1 MKISEM
7 VVAYSGMIFG
17 KTDYWHPD
25 MVVSNNISDKSICDY
40 YVDTRAKNEYP
51 GKLSEEGI
59 PILEVDGKE
68 TFFPIT
74 IAQYALGNFDMYFD
88 SKDEKYLKIVELCAD
103 WFVREIKEF
112 KPGLWGYV
120 IERGI
125 PVYNIEGNWISCL
138 AQAQVMSV
146 LVRYYSICKEEK
158 YLEIACKLLDS
169 FKVSVKENG
178 VLAYLNDGYFYEEYP
193 SNPPSYVLNG
203 FIFGLWGLLDLY
215 LASGNAEAKQ
225 LYDKGVK
232 TLKDNI
238 QLYDIKKLGWSRY
251 DLYDFKVKNI
261 TSIFYHKLHINQLK
275 AMYMLTGEK
284 IFKDFYVKWEKQQNN
299 KAIYLFATIY
309 KIVHKISVRNKSAYV
324 KSIY

>member
-7 VVAYSGMIFG
+7 VAAYSGMIFG

-25 MVVSNNISDKSICDY
+25 MLTSNNISDKSISDY
-40 YVDTRAKNEYP
+40 YVDTRSKHDYP

-88 SKDEKYLKIVELCAD
+88 TKDEKYLKIVEKCAD
-103 WFVREIKEF
+103 WFVREIKEI

-120 IERGI
+120 IERAV
-125 PVYNIEGNWISCL
+125 PVYNLGSNWISCL

-146 LVRYYSICKEEK
+146 LVRYYSVCKEEK
-158 YLEIACKLLDS
+158 YLEMSCRLLEA
-169 FKVSVKENG
+169 FKVSSKENG
-178 VLAYLNDGYFYEEYP
+178 VLTYLNNGYFYEEYP
-193 SNPPSYVLNG
+193 SNPSSFVLNG

-215 LASGNAEAKQ
+215 KASGNEEAKQ
-225 LYDKGVK
+225 LYKKGVK
-232 TLKDNI
+232 TLKENLPLYNI
-238 QLYDIKKLGWSRY
+238 NKLGWSRY

-261 TSIFYHKLHINQLK
+261 TSIFYHKLHIYQLK
-275 AMYMLTGEK
+275 AMYELTGEE
-284 IFKDFYVKWEKQQNN
+284 IFKHYYERWEKQKNN
-299 KAIYLFATIY
+299 MVIYLFATIY
-309 KIVHKISVRNKSAYV
+309 KIVHKISVRSKSVYV
-324 KSIY
+324 KSIK